1 MHGRVLH
8 PAHVTLL
15 IQGGLTPLW
24 IASDNGHMEVVK
36 VLLEHKADIDKADN
50 MVQ

>member
-15 IQGGLTPLW
+15 IQFGVTPLY
-24 IASDNGHMEVVK
+24 IASREGHMEVVK
-36 VLLEHKADIDKADN
+36 VLLEHKADIDKADL
-50 MVQ
+50 VQ